1 MSAPNVLFVLS
12 DQHNAKVTGYAGHP
26 NVQTPTLD
34 QLAADGVRFDNAITQ
49 NPICTPSRV
58 SFLSGQYCHN
68 HGYMGLS
75 GPNPNGLP
83 SLLGHFRSHGYTTA
97 AIGKIHCP
105 EYWVEDDTD
114 VFREVSPG
122 CSIGGAPEY
131 MAYLERHG
139 AMERHKAGT
148 MAKAP
153 NGKGQLLD
161 GFESPLSLDETQEGF
176 AVHEADIFIRDA
188 HAKGT
193 PFFLHLSF
201 PKPHQVYHP
210 PTEFWNLYDEDS
222 IVLPPNADYEM
233 AGKAPNLVSTA
244 GGYRDGAWTRFEPR
258 TFEAG
263 RLRKLRGY
271 LGCVSQVD
279 YALGQTL
286 QLLEELGIAENTIVI
301 YSSDHGDY
309 AAEHGVMEKAPG
321 ICSDAI
327 TRIPMLLRFPG
338 RVPAGVVRT
347 EVVEA
352 VDVAPTLCELAGLPP
367 MLTADGGSLTPL
379 LVTDGATAS
388 DRPVDEGNAANWGRA
403 AIPGPDAVHH
413 KPTAGLGVT
422 EFPLSTSVRRGR
434 YRLIIYARERFPE
447 HPDGFTELYDLADDP
462 WEMTN
467 LATKPGSESIVAEL
481 TDALMRW
488 RMQTSRFVTA
498 LPAVT
503 ETGPGWTHR
512 YKNSIAA
519 DGRICA
525 ENVRRD
531 GRFRGNYL

>member
-161 GFESPLSLDETQEGF
+161 GFESPLSLEETQEGF
-176 AVHEADIFIRDA
+176 AVHEADTFIRDA

-193 PFFLHLSF
+193 PFLLHLSF

-244 GGYRDGAWTRFEPR
+244 GGFRDGAWTRFEPR

-379 LVTDGATAS
+379 LITDGAAAS
-388 DRPVDEGNAANWGRA
+388 DRPAGEGNAAGWGRA
-403 AIPGPDAVHH
+403 AIPGPDAVHY

-422 EFPLSTSVRRGR
+422 EFPLSTSVRKGR

-467 LATKPGSESIVAEL
+467 LAAKPGSESIVAEL

-498 LPAVT
+498 LPSVT

-512 YKNSIAA
+512 YKNSVAA

-531 GRFRGNYL
+531 GRFHGNYL